1 MRLPVDHT
9 SLSLLGLSIPIYLGF
24 LFQQQQPVLGESLCG
39 STAAQYS
46 YNDLAA

>member
-24 LFQQQQPVLGESLCG
+24 LFQQQPVLGESLCG